1 MEDERFDMFIKIIQ
15 KSVEKNGPDYPL
27 TLGHLNNI
35 IKKVDEI
42 HQSVN
47 NDYNPLNDSD
57 WMYK

>member
-35 IKKVDEI
+35 LNKVQNTYYSMDSNI
-42 HQSVN
+42 
-47 NDYNPLNDSD
+47 LNALEG
-57 WMYK
+57 WEFK